1 MNDEL
6 EPIEIDDRSP
16 GERMVASGRVGVSR
30 IAEMLDEQ
38 RLDIAALIWVLCTVT
53 FTGVQIYQA
62 FNLFGSRFEAST
74 WDKIAA
80 LGQTGG
86 PVVAVSC
93 IIGIL
98 LALTWDSA
106 IARFSILLAGFV
118 GAWVF
123 VAGIFTVA
131 SNVHKNADGNIVFG
145 QVNRG
150 AGAIGGLAVAGLGL
164 VVMMIAWRAAS
175 VADGESIG

>member
-1 MNDEL
+1 
-6 EPIEIDDRSP
+6 
-16 GERMVASGRVGVSR
+16 
-30 IAEMLDEQ
+30 
-38 RLDIAALIWVLCTVT
+38 
-53 FTGVQIYQA
+53 
-62 FNLFGSRFEAST
+62 
-74 WDKIAA
+74 
-80 LGQTGG
+80 
-86 PVVAVSC
+86 
-93 IIGIL
+93 
-98 LALTWDSA
+98 
-106 IARFSILLAGFV
+106 
-118 GAWVF
+118 VF